1 MIPTNLTLDEM
12 IRMGLVP
19 EALLPVIERWQADQQ
34 SAIDD
39 AVEKETEVI
48 REQLYFALNLID
60 DLEIEIDRE
69 TKMAEFRKTFRR
81 MLDDTS
87 FER

>member
-1 MIPTNLTLDEM
+1 MMPNNLTLEEM

-48 REQLYFALNLID
+48 REQLYFARNLIHA
-60 DLEIEIDRE
+60 IETEVDRE
-69 TKMAEFRKTFRR
+69 TKMAEFKKTFRR
-81 MLDDTS
+81 MLDDSS

>member
-1 MIPTNLTLDEM
+1 MLPTNLTLEEM

-19 EALLPVIERWQADQQ
+19 EVLLPVIERWQADQQ

-48 REQLYFALNLID
+48 REQLYFARNLID
-60 DLEIEIDRE
+60 DLEIEVDRE
-69 TKMAEFRKTFRR
+69 TKMAEFIKTFRR

>member
-1 MIPTNLTLDEM
+1 MLPTNLTLDEM
-12 IRMGLVP
+12 IRLGMVP
-19 EALLPVIERWQADQQ
+19 EALLPVIERWQAEQQ
-34 SAIDD
+34 SAIDE

-48 REQLYFALNLID
+48 REQLYFARDLID
-60 DLEIEIDRE
+60 DLEIEVDCE